1 MHFKRKR
8 AEPIFGSQLRFAEK
22 PAGIY
27 VTRKS
32 TGRNSSKIIDTSR
45 IRTVIKIWRPG
56 PAREWKAARRR
67 RAITRSLIFL
77 NDCTGQGAGGRACG
91 CAN

>member
-45 IRTVIKIWRPG
+45 PSARMESRP
-56 PAREWKAARRR
+56 AA
-67 RAITRSLIFL
+67 
-77 NDCTGQGAGGRACG
+77 AGHNAQLDFPE
-91 CAN
+91 